1 MSEKFGSGNNV
12 ISLASK
18 RKQAQQVVEEAKDV
32 FLMQAAAISSLSKKI
47 NGDYT
52 KAVKIILN
60 TTGHLIIC
68 GIGKSGLIGQK
79 MAATFASTGTP
90 SFFVHPAEAYHG
102 DLGMITGE
110 DSIILISN
118 SGETEEIVRL
128 IPYLKQLNIP
138 IIAFVGR
145 PNSHLSIH
153 SDVNIDISVD
163 REVCP
168 NNLAPTNSTLATLAM
183 GDALAVSLIKERNF
197 QPHDFAKFH
206 PGGSLGRKLLTEV
219 KDVMHCGPLPTVA
232 PGESVQECLLP
243 MTQGRLGLVLVM
255 ENESLLGIVTDGDL
269 RRALQKHKDLSSV
282 SVSEVMTSTP
292 KTICETARLN
302 DAEEIMKQNKIK
314 ALVVLNQVGKV
325 SGILEIFDD

>member
-1 MSEKFGSGNNV
+1 
-12 ISLASK
+12 
-18 RKQAQQVVEEAKDV
+18 
-32 FLMQAAAISSLSKKI
+32 MQAAAITSLAGKI
-47 NGDYT
+47 NGEFT

-102 DLGMITGE
+102 DLGMITEE
-110 DSIILISN
+110 DTIILISN

-128 IPYLKQLNIP
+128 IPYIKQLNIP
-138 IIAFVGR
+138 IIAFAGR
-145 PNSHLSIH
+145 ANSHLAMH
-153 SDVNIDISVD
+153 SDVIIDISVD

-206 PGGSLGRKLLTEV
+206 PGGSLGRKLLHEV
-219 KDVMHCGPLPTVA
+219 KDVMHRGALPVVSA
-232 PGESVQECLLP
+232 EQSVQECLVP

-255 ENESLLGIVTDGDL
+255 EGDKLLGIVTDGDL
-269 RRALQKHKDLSSV
+269 RRALQKHSDLSSV
-282 SVSEVMTSTP
+282 KIADAMTSTP
-292 KTICETARLN
+292 KTICENARLN

-314 ALVVLNQVGKV
+314 ALVVLNEDGKV